1 MITLLSLRSVATASK
16 QPRDDKCKQS
26 KVGNGVG
33 LTFFGFPRPI
43 NLLRVNS
50 YRIIVKVQFQ
60 TEKKFRITV
69 NINKLKTYLHY
80 VKGIK

>member
-43 NLLRVNS
+43 NLLRVN
-50 YRIIVKVQFQ
+50 IG
-60 TEKKFRITV
+60 
-69 NINKLKTYLHY
+69 L
-80 VKGIK
+80 